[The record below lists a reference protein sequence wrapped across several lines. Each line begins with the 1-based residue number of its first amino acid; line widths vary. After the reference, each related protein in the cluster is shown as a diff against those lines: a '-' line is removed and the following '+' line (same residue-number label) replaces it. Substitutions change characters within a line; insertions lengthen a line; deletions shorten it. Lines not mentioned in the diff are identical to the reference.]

1 MTYRMPAMA
10 RTVHVPINGAVLAWA
25 MREAGVDA
33 AELSARCKTTLDVI
47 EAWCDGDEQPTKT
60 QFNRLVA
67 RLRRPASIYFLKDP
81 PEADEVIRAFRRPPG
96 ARDDRELLEAE
107 RRAVQTAERLQ
118 KIAKWIREGR
128 DDDPIAIPRIPK
140 PPNAKETP
148 LTSAHRFL
156 SWRVSDQFA
165 ATSASEAA
173 RMLRQRLEAVGILVL
188 QFPMTQDGCRG
199 FSLYDKFAPVIA
211 VNSAYTTEARM
222 FSYMH
227 EYAHLARGVGSIC
240 KRLPD
245 SDLET
250 RCERFAA
257 AFLMP
262 KQAMERFLDDTF
274 GPDEK
279 VSSTSEVARVAKRFK
294 VSLRAAALRIDRL
307 ERASAGLY
315 GRVDSEAD
323 FKVKGKGFSND
334 NTAPAIRLRDWG
346 AGYAELLLDA
356 ERRGVLGRTDLLE
369 YFSLSNRELSELRT
383 RVETGAGVEG

>member
-1 MTYRMPAMA
+1 MA
-10 RTVHVPINGAVLAWA
+10 RIIHVPINGAVLEWA
-25 MREAGVDA
+25 MREAGVDDD
-33 AELSARCKTTLDVI
+33 ELSARCKTTPDVI

-60 QFNRLVA
+60 QFNHLVA
-67 RLRRPASIYFLKDP
+67 RLRRPASVYFLKEP
-81 PEADEVIRAFRRPPG
+81 PEPDPVIRAFRRPPG
-96 ARDDRELLEAE
+96 ARDDRELMDAE

-118 KIAKWIREGR
+118 KIAKWIREQR
-128 DDDPIAIPRIPK
+128 DDKAIAIPSIPK
-140 PPNAKETP
+140 PRNTKETA
-148 LTSAHRFL
+148 LTAAHRFL
-156 SWRVSDQFA
+156 TWRVNDQFA

-173 RMLRQRLEAVGILVL
+173 RMLRQRLEGVGILVL

-199 FSLYDKFAPVIA
+199 FSLYDELAPVIA
-211 VNSAYTTEARM
+211 VNSAYTTEARI

-227 EYAHLARGVGSIC
+227 EYAHLARGAGSIC

-245 SDLET
+245 SELET

-262 KQAMERFLDDTF
+262 KPAMERFLDGAF

-279 VSSTSEVARVAKRFK
+279 ISSTSEVSRVAKRFK

-307 ERASAGLY
+307 DRASAGLY
-315 GRVDSEAD
+315 SRVDAEAD

-356 ERRGVLGRTDLLE
+356 ERQGVLGRTDLLE

-383 RVETGAGVEG
+383 RVETGAGAEG